1 MIPKA
6 FGTAFAGIMK
16 LNIAVLPGDGI
27 GPEVTKQAIKV
38 LKAIALEFDHQ
49 FIFKNADV
57 GAIAIDKTN
66 NPLPDKTLD
75 LCKNT
80 DAILFGAIGDPKYDN
95 NPSAKVRPEQ
105 GLLKLRKELGLF
117 ANIRPVKAY
126 DTLLDKSPLKR
137 KIIQGTDISIYREL
151 TGGIYFGEKHI
162 SDDGNTAS
170 DLCEYSKT
178 EIERI
183 AHLAFKAA
191 QARKN
196 KVTLVDK
203 ANVLESSRLWRKVV
217 KEVAENYKDVALDF
231 LFVDNAAMQIILNPK
246 QFDVILTEN
255 MFGDIISDEASVI
268 GGSIGLLASA
278 SVGEKYA
285 MFEPIHGSYPQAKGK
300 GIANPIASI
309 LSAAML
315 LDHFELH
322 KEAQMVRDAVDKSLK
337 LKITTPDLNPDIAN
351 ITTTKVGDF
360 IEDYINNPDD
370 TNLNFTNI
378 HLGQST
384 II

>member
-1 MIPKA
+1 
-6 FGTAFAGIMK
+6 MK
-16 LNIAVLPGDGI
+16 LDIAVLPGDGI
-27 GPEVTKQAIKV
+27 GPEVTKQSIKV
-38 LKAIALEFDHQ
+38 LKAIAQEFDHT
-49 FIFKNADV
+49 FRFKEALV
-57 GAIAIDKTN
+57 GAIAIDKTG
-66 NPLPDKTLD
+66 NPLPEETVE

-95 NPSAKVRPEQ
+95 DPSATVRPEQ

-126 DTLLDKSPLKR
+126 DNLLSKSPLKR
-137 KIIQGTDISIYREL
+137 DIIRGTDISIYREL
-151 TGGIYFGEKHI
+151 TGGIYFGKKEL
-162 SDDGNTAS
+162 SDDKNTAS
-170 DLCEYSKT
+170 DLCEYSRF

-191 QARKN
+191 QSRKR

-203 ANVLESSRLWRKVV
+203 ANVLESSRLWRRVV
-217 KEVAENYKDVALDF
+217 KDVAENYKDVELNF
-231 LFVDNAAMQIILNPK
+231 LFVDNAAMQMILNPK

-285 MFEPIHGSYPQAKGK
+285 MFEPIHGSYPQATNL

-315 LDHFELH
+315 LEHFELFE
-322 KEAQMVRDAVDKSLK
+322 EAELIREGVEKSLK
-337 LKITTPDLNPDIAN
+337 LNITTPDLNTKYDHISTN
-351 ITTTKVGDF
+351 KVGDF
-360 IEDYINNPDD
+360 IEDFINNPKD
-370 TNLNFTNI
+370 TNMNFANI
-378 HLGQST
+378 HIGQST

>member
-1 MIPKA
+1 
-6 FGTAFAGIMK
+6 MK

-27 GPEVTKQAIKV
+27 GPEVTLEAVKV
-38 LKAIALEFDHQ
+38 LKAIGAEFNHV
-49 FIFKNADV
+49 FTFKSAAV
-57 GAIAIDKTN
+57 GAVAIDETGD
-66 NPLPDKTLD
+66 PLPEATLD
-75 LCKNT
+75 LCKES
-80 DAILFGAIGDPKYDN
+80 DAILFGAIGDSKYDN
-95 NPSAKVRPEQ
+95 DPSAKVRPEQ

-126 DTLLDKSPLKR
+126 ETLLDKSPLKKDR
-137 KIIQGTDISIYREL
+137 IMGTDISIYREL
-151 TGGIYFGEKHI
+151 TGGIYFGEKKL
-162 SDDGNTAS
+162 SEDGKKAS
-170 DLCEYSKT
+170 DLCVYTRE

-183 AHLAFKAA
+183 THLAFKAA
-191 QARKN
+191 KTRKN

-217 KEVAENYKDVALDF
+217 TEIAKEYPLATLEF
-231 LFVDNAAMQIILNPK
+231 LFVDNAAMQLILNPK

-278 SVGEKYA
+278 SIGGEIGL
-285 MFEPIHGSYPQAKGK
+285 FEPIHGSFPQGKGK

-315 LDHFELH
+315 LEHFGLLEEADRI
-322 KEAQMVRDAVDKSLK
+322 KEAVDKSLE
-337 LKITTPDLNPDIAN
+337 LNITTPDLNPENSGIS
-351 ITTTKVGDF
+351 TTQVGNF
-360 IEDYINNPDD
+360 IEDFILNPED
-370 TNLNFTNI
+370 TNVNFKNI

>member
-1 MIPKA
+1 
-6 FGTAFAGIMK
+6 MK
-16 LNIAVLPGDGI
+16 LNIAVLSGDGI
-27 GPEVTKQAIKV
+27 GPEVTSQAIKV
-38 LKAIALEFDHQ
+38 LKAIALEFDHT
-49 FIFKNADV
+49 FLFKEALV
-57 GAIAIDKTN
+57 GAIAIDEQN
-66 NPLPDKTLD
+66 NPLPEKTLN
-75 LCKNT
+75 LCKSS

-105 GLLKLRKELGLF
+105 GLLKLRKELGLY

-126 DTLLDKSPLKR
+126 ETLLDKSPLK
-137 KIIQGTDISIYREL
+137 KNIIKGTDISIYREL
-151 TGGIYFGEKHI
+151 TGGIYFGKKQL

-170 DLCEYSKT
+170 DLCEYSRY

-191 QARKN
+191 QSRKK

-203 ANVLESSRLWRKVV
+203 ANVLETSRLWRKVV
-217 KEVAENYKDVALDF
+217 TELATQYPDVTLDF
-231 LFVDNAAMQIILNPK
+231 LFVDNAAMQMILNPK

-255 MFGDIISDEASVI
+255 LFGDVISDEASVI

-278 SVGEKYA
+278 SVGDKYA
-285 MFEPIHGSYPQAKGK
+285 MFEPIHGSYPQATGK

-315 LDHFELH
+315 LEHFELFEEAELI
-322 KEAQMVRDAVDKSLK
+322 KEGVEKSLK
-337 LKITTPDLNPDIAN
+337 LEITTLDLNTKYDN
-351 ITTTKVGDF
+351 VTTTKVGDF
-360 IEDYINNPDD
+360 VADFISNPKDSNIN
-370 TNLNFTNI
+370 FSNI

>member
-1 MIPKA
+1 
-6 FGTAFAGIMK
+6 MK
-16 LNIAVLPGDGI
+16 LEIAVLSGDGI
-27 GPEVTKQAIKV
+27 GPEVTHQAIKV
-38 LKAIALEFDHQ
+38 LKAVAQEFDHS
-49 FIFKNADV
+49 FRFKEAPV
-57 GAIAIDKTN
+57 GAIAIDQTG
-66 NPLPDKTLD
+66 NPLPDDTLA
-75 LCKNT
+75 LCKSS

-95 NPSAKVRPEQ
+95 DPSAKVRPEQ

-126 DTLLDKSPLKR
+126 ETLLGKSPLK
-137 KIIQGTDISIYREL
+137 KSIIEGTDISIYREL
-151 TGGIYFGEKHI
+151 TGGIYFGEKQL
-162 SDDGNTAS
+162 SEDGNVAS
-170 DLCEYSKT
+170 DLCEYSRE

-191 QARKN
+191 QSRKK

-203 ANVLESSRLWRKVV
+203 ANVLETSRLWRKVV
-217 KEVAENYKDVALDF
+217 TELAKEYTDVELDF
-231 LFVDNAAMQIILNPK
+231 LFVDNAAMQMILNPK

-255 MFGDIISDEASVI
+255 LFGDVISDEASVI

-285 MFEPIHGSYPQAKGK
+285 MFEPIHGSYPQATGK
-300 GIANPIASI
+300 GIANPVASI

-315 LDHFELH
+315 LEHFELY
-322 KEAQMVRDAVDKSLK
+322 KEAEMIKAAVEKSLQ
-337 LKITTPDLNPDIAN
+337 LYVTTPDLNTKFDH
-351 ITTTKVGDF
+351 ITTNKVGDF
-360 IEDYINNPDD
+360 IEDFINNPKDS
-370 TNLNFTNI
+370 NLNFTNI